1 MPPLLRI
8 ILIEDSEQDA
18 AEILQRIHD
27 GGYETEVRQITQE
40 EEMIRALEEGAWD
53 LVIAEYMVP
62 GFSSFN
68 VLRLL
73 KERELDTPL
82 IIVSG
87 SLNEAIAVQAM
98 QEGAT
103 DYIYKDN
110 LMRLLPAVER
120 EVRDAN
126 IRKEKRSAEQ
136 ALSLTEAKYR
146 DLYQW
151 ERNAREVLQ
160 KLRQSDDL
168 GDIFRVLVQEV
179 GHVLKVDRCFIL
191 QFNGLLSR
199 PVAYEYRSAEDHPSI
214 RGHLFDVA
222 HAPLFNQCLQ
232 NETVYVRD
240 VGDPEV
246 SLSKVWQTFF
256 GEFQVRGLLALPIH
270 YRETLLAILVA
281 TCREPRSWD
290 EQEQYFLNIVTE
302 QVAINLYQAR
312 IIEELERTTQIKDH
326 FLASVTHELRT
337 PLNVIIGYGE
347 MLLSHAGETL
357 TEKQRKYVDN
367 IAQSGKQLLGVVNSI
382 LDMSRFES
390 GVVRLEYEIFDPE
403 DVLEEVL
410 AALHRQAEQKG
421 ITVSVEIDPALN
433 TMEADR
439 LRLKQILF
447 NLISN
452 AIKFNKAKG
461 TVRIRVALETMAVV
475 SDSKDPRVVRF
486 SIQDSG
492 IGIPEK
498 EVRMLFSTFHQVDR
512 SLARKQEGTGLGLAL
527 SRHLVS
533 LHGGEIFVNSR
544 PGEGSTFSFILP
556 LRRSGR
562 RLDTEEGLSLA
573 VQPSEES

>member
-1 MPPLLRI
+1 MTHPLRI

-27 GGYETEVRQITQE
+27 GGYQTEVRQVTQE
-40 EEMIRALEEGAWD
+40 EEMIQALEEGPWD
-53 LVIAEYMVP
+53 LVITEYMVP
-62 GFSSFN
+62 GFSSFS

-73 KERELDTPL
+73 KERGLDTPL

-87 SLNEAIAVQAM
+87 SLNEATAVQAM

-120 EVRDAN
+120 EVRDAG
-126 IRKEKRSAEQ
+126 IRKEKRLTEH

-146 DLYQW
+146 ELYQW

-168 GDIFRVLVQEV
+168 GDIFQVLVYEV
-179 GHVLKVDRCFIL
+179 GQILKVDRCFVL

-199 PVAYEYRSAEDHPSI
+199 PVAHEYRSDEDHPSI
-214 RGHLFDVA
+214 RGHMFDVA
-222 HAPLFNQCLQ
+222 HAPLFSRCLQ
-232 NETVYVRD
+232 NEAVYLRD
-240 VGDPEV
+240 VQTQEIP
-246 SLSKVWQTFF
+246 LSQVWQTFF
-256 GEFQVRGLLALPIH
+256 EDFQVRGLLALPIH

-281 TCREPRSWD
+281 TCREPHAWD
-290 EQEQYFLNIVTE
+290 EQEQYFLNIITE

-337 PLNVIIGYGE
+337 PLNVIIGYAE
-347 MLLSHAGETL
+347 MLLGRAGETM

-367 IAQSGKQLLGVVNSI
+367 IAQSGKQLLAVVNSI

-390 GVVRLEYEIFDPE
+390 GVVRLEYETFDPQ
-403 DVLEEVL
+403 DVLDEVL
-410 AALHRQAEQKG
+410 AALSRKAEQKG
-421 ITVSVEIDPALN
+421 IAISVELDPALN

-452 AIKFNKAKG
+452 AIKFNKTKG
-461 TVRIRVALETMAVV
+461 TVHITVSLETMAVV
-475 SDSKDPRVVRF
+475 SDAKDPRMVRF

-492 IGIPEK
+492 IGIPAR

-556 LRRSGR
+556 LRRGGR
-562 RLDTEEGLSLA
+562 SLPTEGLSLA
-573 VQPSEES
+573 VQPSSES